1 MREKLRPWIPAIFCA
16 ALSVITI
23 IGNLVLAFTIGKPT
37 PSVNFVFHCF
47 LPMCF
52 FLVGDFLSKLRKEN
66 LALRTQVD
74 ELSSQLK
81 ARAIEA

>member
-1 MREKLRPWIPAIFCA
+1 MQEKLRPWIPAIFCA
-16 ALSVITI
+16 AISVITI
-23 IGNLVLAFTIGKPT
+23 IANLVLAFTMPNPT
-37 PSVNFVFHCF
+37 PSAPRMDFLLYCN

-52 FLVGDFLSKLRKEN
+52 FLVGDFLSTLRKEN

-81 ARAIEA
+81 ART

>member
-1 MREKLRPWIPAIFCA
+1 MREKLRPWIPAMFCA
-16 ALSVITI
+16 AISVITI
-23 IGNLVLAFTIGKPT
+23 IANLVQAFTMPNPT
-37 PSVNFVFHCF
+37 PSAPRMDFLFYCY

-52 FLVGDFLSKLRKEN
+52 FLVGDFLSTLRREK

-81 ARAIEA
+81 ART